1 MSEACGKEQS
11 YVEQDVGRHLCHVLQ
26 VKGYETEDH
35 DLEVYSQKQIQEVE
49 EYKKIFIDDQDE
61 AEEYKEEI
69 YKKTFIEDQGEA
81 EEYKELKRATM
92 VEKKIIKATKD
103 VDLEIQDIKVKLK
116 GLSSVQYRVQST
128 KID

>member
-1 MSEACGKEQS
+1 
-11 YVEQDVGRHLCHVLQ
+11 
-26 VKGYETEDH
+26 
-35 DLEVYSQKQIQEVE
+35 
-49 EYKKIFIDDQDE
+49 
-61 AEEYKEEI
+61 
-69 YKKTFIEDQGEA
+69 
-81 EEYKELKRATM
+81 M